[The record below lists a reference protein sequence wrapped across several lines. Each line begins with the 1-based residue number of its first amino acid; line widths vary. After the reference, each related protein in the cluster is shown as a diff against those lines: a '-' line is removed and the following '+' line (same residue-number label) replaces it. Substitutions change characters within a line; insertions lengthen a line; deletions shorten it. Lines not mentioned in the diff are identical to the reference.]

1 MRNPTTWTMTRHCRP
16 SHLPDKSQ
24 VIPLMKLLISDSVE
38 KNRAENIELTTRF
51 TEALEYNET
60 RWSQSFSKSQEDYHK
75 LDSRYHEEK
84 RRRAE
89 TKRSSIKLAEQSR
102 MVVKKYRKEAE
113 EARKEAEMAREE
125 VFKVR
130 EKTAK
135 DHAEMES
142 SVTSANRRAEEAE
155 KQRAAAEKSKEQA
168 TIERVAAQAYAKKLE
183 ISQADTLKNKNAA
196 EKRYEDLVVTNRNI
210 QLCCTNL
217 A

>member
-1 MRNPTTWTMTRHCRP
+1 
-16 SHLPDKSQ
+16 
-24 VIPLMKLLISDSVE
+24 
-38 KNRAENIELTTRF
+38 
-51 TEALEYNET
+51 
-60 RWSQSFSKSQEDYHK
+60 
-75 LDSRYHEEK
+75 
-84 RRRAE
+84 
-89 TKRSSIKLAEQSR
+89 
-102 MVVKKYRKEAE
+102 MVVKKYSKEAE

-217 A
+217 AKRVAGLELQVAELESVKAGRSRLEKELELKRKDYNDLVLAVQGLLGHHKPAD